1 MSSKIKQV
9 TDATY
14 QQEVLES
21 EMPVLV
27 DFSAPWCGPC
37 KMLDPVLE
45 QLSEEYDGDL
55 VFVSINTDESPNTPS
70 QLGIRGIPTLIVYID
85 GEEVD
90 RMVGFAPKAIL
101 KKKLDA
107 VLAEVKLA

>member
-1 MSSKIKQV
+1 MSSKIKHV
-9 TDATY
+9 TDGTY
-14 QQEVLES
+14 QEDVLDS

-37 KMLDPVLE
+37 RMLEPVLE
-45 QLSEEYDGDL
+45 ELSEEYDGDF

-70 QLGIRGIPTLIVYID
+70 QLGIRGIPTLIIYVD

-107 VLAEVKLA
+107 VLAEVKLP